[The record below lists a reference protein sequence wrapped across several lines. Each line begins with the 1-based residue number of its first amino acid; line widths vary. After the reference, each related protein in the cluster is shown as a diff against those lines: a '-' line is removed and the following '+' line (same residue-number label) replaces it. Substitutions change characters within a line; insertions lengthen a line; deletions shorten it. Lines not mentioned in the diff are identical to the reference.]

1 MTARISDISF
11 GFPNSFT
18 MIDNKLVQTYRRL
31 GFSGFHIDPTREAS
45 IRARILSN
53 QCSFCGS
60 DLKEVFNKDYQDGEI
75 GVVECALACRAC
87 ANWIAWSSTSIS
99 SPEWLLPFVRQF
111 QPQKEVP
118 ALTVLAEEVRK
129 NPEVIRATTAKEFE
143 LFVGSIIRN
152 FFACEVYH
160 VGKSNDG
167 GIDLLAIESDNPLV
181 IQVKRRLNPDSV
193 EGVDVVRLLFA
204 SMFASGAK
212 RGMLVTSAQ
221 RFSKQAAEWAH
232 LPNLRDS
239 GFEIDLVAF
248 ERLLEM
254 TRQAGPGAAS
264 GWETAVSY
272 WRSQSAGSAYFEY
285 IAGPLGFTA
294 QTADGSEK
302 PWNQYTKEVTSSMLL
317 RVPNGYLGKASVAG
331 KSEYLF
337 ISDTHREGCW
347 IVPTT
352 HSDPKRVAAELMT
365 YTSLEDHCSVISGA
379 DFYDLLHDMP
389 TPALEAVI
397 RAWAHADVES
407 VVTWEP

>member
-1 MTARISDISF
+1 MVD
-11 GFPNSFT
+11 GQ
-18 MIDNKLVQTYRRL
+18 LVQTYRRL
-31 GFSGFHIDPTREAS
+31 AFSGFRIDPTREAS
-45 IRARILSN
+45 IRARISSN
-53 QCSFCGS
+53 LCSFCGGE
-60 DLKEVFNKDYQDGEI
+60 LKEMFHEDYQNGDI
-75 GVVECALACRAC
+75 GVIECALACRAC

-118 ALTVLAEEVRK
+118 ALTALAEEVRK
-129 NPEVIRATTAKEFE
+129 NPEVIRATSAREFE

-152 FFACEVYH
+152 FFVCEVYH

-167 GIDLLAIESDNPLV
+167 GIDLLAIESDNPIV
-181 IQVKRRLNPDSV
+181 IQVKRRMNPDSV

-212 RGMLVTSAQ
+212 RGMLVTTAQ
-221 RFSKQAAEWAH
+221 RFSKQAAEWMH

-248 ERLLEM
+248 DRLLEM
-254 TRQAGPGAAS
+254 TKQASPGAAS

-272 WRSQSAGSAYFEY
+272 WRRQRAGSAYFEY

-294 QTADGSEK
+294 QAADGSQV
-302 PWNQYTKEVTSSMLL
+302 PWHQYAKEMTSSMLL
-317 RVPNGYLGKASVAG
+317 RVPNGYIGKASVAD
-331 KSEYLF
+331 KPEFLF
-337 ISDTHREGCW
+337 ISDTYRGGCW

-352 HSDPKRVAAELMT
+352 HSDPTLVAAELMR
-365 YTSLEDHCSVISGA
+365 YASPEDHCSLLSGA
-379 DFYDLLHDMP
+379 DFFNLLHDMP
-389 TPALEAVI
+389 TSALDAVI
-397 RAWAHADVES
+397 QAWAQADMRG